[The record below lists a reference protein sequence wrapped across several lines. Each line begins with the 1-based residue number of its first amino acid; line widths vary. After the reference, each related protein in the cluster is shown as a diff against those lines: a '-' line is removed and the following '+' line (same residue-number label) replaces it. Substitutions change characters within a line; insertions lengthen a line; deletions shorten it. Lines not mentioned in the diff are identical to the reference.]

1 MPTNTYTI
9 TSALDDYFA
18 QMTSNTTS
26 DPYPPIVGP
35 SAADNAYNWTT
46 NEDHVTAGF
55 TVRMCLVRWDTS
67 DLPNNAIILSAKMR
81 VYVISEIA
89 FDGKKLIGEPYV
101 FSRSAADYT
110 HYVGNS
116 AINGFPLVNATRNN
130 TFVEVPLDGLHAI
143 NTTGYTS
150 LRLGIESGEPTSG
163 NYFIFSAYEDTGG
176 LTTAPQLIVEY
187 AAVDSRLQAGYDL
200 PVDETTS
207 NASRILNAIPASTDY
222 GLVIRREEL
231 NQGNNLLHYYG
242 QSINPGVSSE
252 TAVTLTPVRNFA
264 AGTPATTHTVASG
277 KTMRITNVNGA
288 VWRSTGTTSP
298 TANLQFRI
306 RADVSGTTA
315 TTSSPIVFSSM
326 LAWGEAVG
334 ASTTTNFGTN
344 PFNFDIPEG
353 VELPSGTSFMLTV
366 QDTTAA
372 TLSRITNEVSMNAFE
387 Y

>member
-1 MPTNTYTI
+1 MPTNTYTL
-9 TSALDDYFA
+9 AAAVDDVFWQA
-18 QMTSNTTS
+18 GSNTTS
-26 DPYPPIVGP
+26 DPYPPVGTVNGG
-35 SAADNAYNWTT
+35 DNALNWTT
-46 NEDHVTAGF
+46 NEDHVTQGF

-67 DLPNNAIILSAKMR
+67 NLPDTAIILSAKMR
-81 VYVISEIA
+81 VLVNNEASQ
-89 FDGKKLIGEPYV
+89 DSKKLIGEPYV
-101 FSRSAADYT
+101 FLRNGTDYT

-116 AINGFPLVNATRNN
+116 AINGFTLVNGTRNG
-130 TFVEVPLDGLHAI
+130 TWVDVPIDGLHAI

-150 LRLGIESGEPTSG
+150 LRLGIESGEPTAA
-163 NYFIFSAYEDTGG
+163 NFFIFSAYEDTGG
-176 LTTAPQLIVEY
+176 VTTAPQLIVDY
-187 AAVDSRLQAGYDL
+187 AAVDPRLHSGYDL
-200 PVDETTS
+200 TSDETGG
-207 NASRILNAIPASTDY
+207 NASRILNAVPASTDY

-242 QSINPGVSSE
+242 QGINPGVSSE

-264 AGTPATTHTVASG
+264 AGTPATTHSVTSG

-326 LAWGEAVG
+326 LSWGEAVA